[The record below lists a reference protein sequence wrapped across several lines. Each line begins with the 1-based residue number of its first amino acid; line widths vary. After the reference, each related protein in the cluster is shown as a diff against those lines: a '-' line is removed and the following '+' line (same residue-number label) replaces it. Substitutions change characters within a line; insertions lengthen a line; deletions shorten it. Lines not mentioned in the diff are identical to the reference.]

1 MTIARLPERSMPST
15 TSSAVLS
22 EPNGVV
28 IRLSLRLKVSAV
40 VLVIHPGDQ
49 IGPAGEARERP
60 NRVGAMDDQEV
71 LNRID
76 ELVREEEELRHR
88 HDGDG
93 EGLTSD
99 EVARMEELKVQLDKA
114 WDYLRQRRALRQ
126 YGDNP
131 DDASERDGGTV
142 EEYGDVKPYDDADV
156 E

>member
-1 MTIARLPERSMPST
+1 
-15 TSSAVLS
+15 
-22 EPNGVV
+22 
-28 IRLSLRLKVSAV
+28 
-40 VLVIHPGDQ
+40 
-49 IGPAGEARERP
+49 
-60 NRVGAMDDQEV
+60 MDDQGV

-76 ELVREEEELRHR
+76 ELVKEEDELRHR
-88 HDGDG
+88 HAN

-99 EVARMEELKVQLDKA
+99 EEARMEELQLQLDKA

-142 EEYGDVKPYDDADV
+142 EEYGSVTPYDDADV